1 MNSME
6 LPLVAFTVL
15 SQAAIGLVMISSIRQ
30 YATAGP
36 AGNIRA
42 EWIVAALI
50 LITGLGASLFHLG
63 HPLGAV
69 NVIKHI
75 GTAWLSR
82 EAIGVSLVLLLIVIG
97 FATIDHKVKPGLA
110 IGTGIM
116 GLLAILFT
124 GMTYAPP
131 GYPAVNNILP
141 FAFFLITAVTMGT
154 ALSSYFSP
162 KEKMPFITAILSA
175 ALIVALVIYLIVP
188 FIWLS
193 GGTVM
198 NHTGLEYLT
207 SPLYWLRIVIGLAV
221 PLAAVLLTR
230 TVPVWVPLLIL
241 AGEVMGRIAF
251 FTLTVHASVNI
262 GGL

>member
-6 LPLVAFTVL
+6 LPLVAFTIL
-15 SQAAIGLVMISSIRQ
+15 SQAAIGMVMISSIRQ
-30 YATAGP
+30 YAAEGP
-36 AGNIRA
+36 TGNIRA
-42 EWIVAALI
+42 EWSVAALI
-50 LITGLGASLFHLG
+50 LFIGLGASLLHLG

-75 GTAWLSR
+75 STAWLSR
-82 EAIGVSLVLLLIVIG
+82 EAVGVSLVLLLMVIG
-97 FATIDHKVKPGLA
+97 LATIDQKVKPGLA
-110 IGTGIM
+110 IGTGII

-141 FAFFLITAVTMGT
+141 FVFFLITAVTMGT
-154 ALSSYFSP
+154 ALSSYFTP
-162 KEKMPFITAILSA
+162 REKMPFITAILGAS
-175 ALIVALVIYLIVP
+175 LIVALVIYLIVP

-198 NHTGLEYLT
+198 NLTGLEYLT
-207 SPLYWLRIVIGLAV
+207 SPLYWLRIIIGLAL
-221 PLAAVLLTR
+221 PLAALFLTK
-230 TVPVWVPLLIL
+230 TVPVWVPVLIL

-251 FTLTVHASVNI
+251 FTLTLHASVSI

>member
-1 MNSME
+1 ME
-6 LPLVAFTVL
+6 LPLVAFTIL

-30 YATAGP
+30 YASAGP
-36 AGNIRA
+36 TGNIRA
-42 EWIVAALI
+42 EWIAAALI
-50 LITGLGASLFHLG
+50 LIAGLGASLFHLG

-69 NVIKHI
+69 NVIKHL

-82 EAIGVSLVLLLIVIG
+82 EAVGISLVLLLIVIG
-97 FATIDHKVKPGLA
+97 FATIDQKVKPALA

-141 FAFFLITAVTMGT
+141 FVFFLITAVTMGT
-154 ALSSYFSP
+154 ALSSYFTP
-162 KEKMPFITAILSA
+162 KEKMPFITAILGA
-175 ALIVALVIYLIVP
+175 GLIVALVIYLIVP
-188 FIWLS
+188 FIWMS

-198 NHTGLEYLT
+198 NLTGLEYLT
-207 SPLYWLRIVIGLAV
+207 SPLYWLRIVIGLAA
-221 PLAAVLLTR
+221 PLAVLFLTR
-230 TVPVWVPLLIL
+230 TVPGWVPVLIL
-241 AGEVMGRIAF
+241 AGEIMGRIAF
-251 FTLTVHASVNI
+251 FTLTLHASANI